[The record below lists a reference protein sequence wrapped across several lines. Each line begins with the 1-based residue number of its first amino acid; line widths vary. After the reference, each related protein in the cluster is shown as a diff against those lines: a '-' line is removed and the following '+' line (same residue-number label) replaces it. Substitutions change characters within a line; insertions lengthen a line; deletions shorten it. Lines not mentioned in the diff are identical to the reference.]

1 MTELDE
7 LERDLRAAGDIW
19 FRNEL
24 LAKLERLIAIAREG
38 EALRQN
44 LLRVNAS
51 IVREVEKTK
60 FEREGVRI

>member
-19 FRNEL
+19 FRDDL

-38 EALRQN
+38 ERTL
-44 LLRVNAS
+44 
-51 IVREVEKTK
+51 K
-60 FEREGVRI
+60 FVCDNDVQLARAYAGLPSTGGR